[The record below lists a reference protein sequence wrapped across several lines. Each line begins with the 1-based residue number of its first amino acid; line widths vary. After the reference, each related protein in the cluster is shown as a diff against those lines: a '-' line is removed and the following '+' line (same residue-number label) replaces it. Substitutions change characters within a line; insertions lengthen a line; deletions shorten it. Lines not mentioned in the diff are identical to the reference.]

1 MKTTRTI
8 LAVAVALVAI
18 MSALFLAL
26 GMPGPALS
34 TTPFAAQVAP
44 TASPTPTAGDV
55 IPIKPVT
62 DLTSLNATVKLDVN
76 GLINGKRAQGALT
89 VLVATNDQGKSKAT
103 ISGSLLGDI
112 VAQVGGSAVALF
124 TPSQVDVYKVPQG
137 TFVVVDGLFPIC
149 VKPKAADATKSFD
162 DLSPQGLLSIL
173 TSSDVARGKFVG
185 DDSLNGVAVKH
196 YVIDGPTFLT
206 AAQNSAN
213 PKLREFGEAL
223 WTAQDADLYVDA
235 TGGIPVAFR
244 GGYSGAYE
252 PLKFQGE
259 FSVQTE
265 LTGVNTNPRIDL
277 PAACNNPISR

>member
-1 MKTTRTI
+1 MKTTKTI
-8 LAVAVALVAI
+8 LSVAVAVVAI
-18 MSALFLAL
+18 LSALFLAL
-26 GMPGPALS
+26 GVASPALS
-34 TTPFAAQVAP
+34 TAPFAAQL
-44 TASPTPTAGDV
+44 TPTAAPLPAVGDV

-62 DLTSLNATVKLDVN
+62 DLTSLNATVTLDVN

-89 VLVATNDQGKSKAT
+89 VLLATNNQGKSKAT
-103 ISGSLLGDI
+103 ISGPLLGDI
-112 VAQVGGSAVALF
+112 VAQVGGAAVALF
-124 TPSQVDVYKVPQG
+124 TPQAVDVYKVPQG
-137 TFVVVDGLFPIC
+137 TFVVIDGLFPIC

-162 DLSPQGLLSIL
+162 DLSPQGLLTML
-173 TSSDVARGKFVG
+173 TNSDVARGKFVG
-185 DDSLNGVAVKH
+185 DETLNGVAVKR
-196 YVIDGPTFLT
+196 YLIDGPTFLT
-206 AAQNSAN
+206 AAQNSAD

-223 WTAQDADLYVDA
+223 WAAEDADLYLDA

-252 PLKFQGE
+252 PLKFQGD